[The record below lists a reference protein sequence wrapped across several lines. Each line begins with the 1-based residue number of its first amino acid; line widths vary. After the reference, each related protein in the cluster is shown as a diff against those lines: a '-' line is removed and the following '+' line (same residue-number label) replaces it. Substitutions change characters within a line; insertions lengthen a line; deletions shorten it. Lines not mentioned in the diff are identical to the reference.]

1 MPPWFAD
8 LEPGGMRFT
17 AIGSKLYANGERLH
31 IKGVNWF
38 GSEGRS
44 GPPLGLDKHTSKRA
58 LTREEINSFL
68 SLSHLADESVL
79 SRFFILS
86 QSRGT

>member
-58 LTREEINSFL
+58 LTRGNKFL
-68 SLSHLADESVL
+68 VAAPG
-79 SRFFILS
+79 
-86 QSRGT
+86 QSGGLPGGVGPRPP